1 MYSKPHVGG
10 IDLNKAL
17 NDLVQAGLRDPN
29 ILLKYSQNPPPEFGA
44 NGKMLVSLAA
54 NAVARDKQAAKTMQ
68 PAPTKT
74 VAEQVNN
81 KLVEATQPGIA
92 GLTSQAAPTQA
103 GINTPAANTDSQ
115 SMDGGVASL
124 PVDEGMYNEE
134 NYANGGIVSFAAGK
148 RVRAPENYDYTY
160 GFESYYDQP
169 SAALMEIPKIPTPDD
184 LSMETKALKSN
195 FVDPNFY
202 GTQEKTLADQ
212 TAQDVAESKKLG
224 QSDILFAMADK
235 YATTPGNF
243 LRATAAA
250 GAAAGPAV
258 REMNK
263 NILAAKRSNR
273 DAINKLNQAKYAESI
288 GDFKT
293 AMDLRQS
300 AQKDAFEAKK
310 TNATL
315 ETQIGVARA
324 KNKGDSKINEIKMR
338 RDITKLTID
347 DFEKKYGVGSFKT
360 LYSQN
365 PKKYQ
370 AEFNALLTKNENYI
384 LKAQKPSI
392 ANEPTKFDPKAIPT
406 LNGPAANKIVTG
418 RDGKKY
424 IQVGPNQY
432 TPYTSTSAGVGSEDE
447 EEDNG

>member
-10 IDLNKAL
+10 IDLNRAL

-68 PAPTKT
+68 PTPTKT
-74 VAEQVNN
+74 VAEQVTN
-81 KLVEATQPGIA
+81 KLAEATQPGIA
-92 GLTSQAAPTQA
+92 GLATQAAPIQA
-103 GINTPAANTDSQ
+103 GINTPTQAPTPQ

-160 GFESYYDQP
+160 GYESYYDQP

-212 TAQDVAESKKLG
+212 TAQDVAESKKMG
-224 QSDILFAMADK
+224 QADILMAL
-235 YATTPGNF
+235 AEGVGTTPGG
-243 LRATAAA
+243 LLKGAVA
-250 GAAAGPAV
+250 GGIKARPALM
-258 REMNK
+258 EMNK

-293 AMDLRQS
+293 AMELRQS

-338 RDITKLTID
+338 RDIAKLTID

-360 LYSQN
+360 LYLQN

-370 AEFNALLTKNENYI
+370 AEYNALLTKNENYI
-384 LKAQKPSI
+384 FGGQKPSI
-392 ANEPTKFDPKAIPT
+392 ANEPEKFDPKAIPN
-406 LNGPAANKIVTG
+406 LNAPSANRIVTG
-418 RDGKKY
+418 KDGKKY

-432 TPYTSTSAGVGSEDE
+432 KPYTSASAGVGSEDE